1 MEEGRR
7 PHVGLGG
14 AVIGLVFVSHS
25 RLIADGLC
33 QLAEQMAESGVK
45 MAPAGGLTDDPHAL
59 GTDASLILDAIESVW
74 CEEGVLLLVDMGSA
88 VLSAEMA
95 VELLPD
101 EKRSHCLIS
110 NAPLVEG
117 AIVAALHAG
126 MGDSLYNVN
135 LAAEDALHARKVE
148 RIFET

>member
-1 MEEGRR
+1 M
-7 PHVGLGG
+7 
-14 AVIGLVFVSHS
+14 IGLVFVSHS

-33 QLAEQMAESGVK
+33 QLAEQMAGGQVK
-45 MAPAGGLTDDPHAL
+45 MAPAGGLTDDVHVL
-59 GTDASLILDAIESVW
+59 GTDAMLILDAVESVW
-74 CEEGVLLLVDMGSA
+74 SEDGVLLLVDMGSA

-95 VELLPD
+95 LELLPD

-126 MGDSLYNVN
+126 MGGSLRDVN
-135 LAAEDALHARKVE
+135 AAAEDALNARKVD
-148 RIFET
+148 RMP